1 MRSVTQI
8 TTALIVVLT
17 PILAATQTAE
27 RSRTQGIKETDRFIK
42 AGAATTQK
50 VAAAKNQ
57 VMSTL
62 DAYNALISTSKNMK
76 SDYKK
81 LMKSSDSMNDKLTEA
96 RQKIAEMQKAGA
108 IYFNGRAENLKG
120 IQDAELQ
127 NQSKQRMEDSQKE
140 FSSVLLGLAEA
151 GDALEPFEKQLADQI
166 VYLGSDLTPSATA
179 SLQPNAEKLNRQGA
193 EVFTKADEAIGRAD
207 AYFQSLRAVQS

>member
-27 RSRTQGIKETDRFIK
+27 RGRTQGIKETDRFIK

-50 VAAAKNQ
+50 VAEAKNQ
-57 VMSTL
+57 VKGTL

-179 SLQPNAEKLNRQGA
+179 SLQPNAEKLNRQGG
-193 EVFTKADEAIGRAD
+193 EVFVKADEAIGRAD
-207 AYFQSLRAVQS
+207 AYFQGLRAVQS

>member
-81 LMKSSDSMNDKLTEA
+81 LMKSSDSMNDKLAEA
-96 RQKIAEMQKAGA
+96 RQKIGEMQKAGA

>member
-8 TTALIVVLT
+8 TMALIVVLT